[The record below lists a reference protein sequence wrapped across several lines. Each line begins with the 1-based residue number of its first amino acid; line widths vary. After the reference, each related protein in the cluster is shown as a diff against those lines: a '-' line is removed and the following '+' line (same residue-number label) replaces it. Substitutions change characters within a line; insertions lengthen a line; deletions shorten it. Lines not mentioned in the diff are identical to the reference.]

1 MSSVIVAGAVI
12 GAVVGGGSSLMGIKR
27 GNRSQI
33 KAFKKQMQYLQ
44 MNYNYNQAALD
55 RQERSMYDSAMVE
68 LFNLSVNAHQNNAQI
83 EAALAETG
91 TEGRSSKK
99 IEQTVHGQ
107 TARQETAIK
116 EAYTQQVW
124 DVRGKKDAL
133 YISTKA
139 DVDQSKD
146 VLRSNLVG
154 GLPAF
159 MQVLNSAAQ
168 GAAIGAATAG
178 AGSAL
183 GSALSSGASTATTS
197 ALGSAAANTTGS
209 GALVAGG
216 VQTSLGSGFLSSAG
230 YSTLTG
236 ATGAGAGAITTGSMT
251 GSLALGASSGLADG
265 LGSGTLAT
273 QVASTGTATSG
284 ASSSFLANFN
294 TAMAKYK
301 PYINMYNSFSKIGN
315 ALYTNTRRGG
325 YYY

>member
-1 MSSVIVAGAVI
+1 MSGVVIGVGAVI
-12 GAVVGGGSSLMGIKR
+12 GAVVGGGSSIYGIKK
-27 GNRSQI
+27 GNRNQI

-68 LFNLSVNAHQNNAQI
+68 LFNLSLNAYQNNAQI

-91 TEGRSSKK
+91 TEGRTSEK
-99 IEQTVHGQ
+99 IKQTIHGQ
-107 TARQETAIK
+107 TERQNTAVK

-139 DVDQSKD
+139 DVEQSKD

-183 GSALSSGASTATTS
+183 GSAFNAGANTALNAGANT
-197 ALGSAAANTTGS
+197 ALNAATNTAANTAVNTTAGAMAVDAISSAAPTVTQTVSTG
-209 GALVAGG
+209 AKAGG
-216 VQTSLGSGFLSSAG
+216 
-230 YSTLTG
+230 
-236 ATGAGAGAITTGSMT
+236 
-251 GSLALGASSGLADG
+251 
-265 LGSGTLAT
+265 
-273 QVASTGTATSG
+273 
-284 ASSSFLANFN
+284 SFIARFN
-294 TAMAKYK
+294 TAYAQHK
-301 PYINMYNSFSKIGN
+301 PWIDFFDKIGKIGSYYDSN
-315 ALYTNTRRGG
+315 FKRGG

>member
-1 MSSVIVAGAVI
+1 MSSVIVGAVI
-12 GAVVGGGSSLMGIKR
+12 GAVVGGGSSLYGIKK

-68 LFNLSVNAHQNNAQI
+68 LFSLSVNAHQNNAQI

-99 IEQTVHGQ
+99 IEQTIHGQ
-107 TARQETAIK
+107 TARQETAVK

-139 DVDQSKD
+139 EVDQSKD
-146 VLRSNLVG
+146 ALRSNLVG
-154 GLPAF
+154 GFPAF
-159 MQVLNSAAQ
+159 MQVLSSAAQ

-183 GSALSSGASTATTS
+183 GSAFNAGANTALNAGANTALNAATNTATNT
-197 ALGSAAANTTGS
+197 AVNTAANTAVNTSAGAMAVDAIS
-209 GALVAGG
+209 GAAPTATQTVSTGVKAGG
-216 VQTSLGSGFLSSAG
+216 
-230 YSTLTG
+230 
-236 ATGAGAGAITTGSMT
+236 
-251 GSLALGASSGLADG
+251 
-265 LGSGTLAT
+265 
-273 QVASTGTATSG
+273 
-284 ASSSFLANFN
+284 SFLARFN
-294 TAMAKYK
+294 TAYAQHK
-301 PYINMYNSFSKIGN
+301 PWIDFFDKIGKIGSYYDSN
-315 ALYTNTRRGG
+315 FKRGG